1 MKVVVVVEVVDVRF
15 LLPFGLPRDL
25 NVIMKDEA
33 KGWGGGSDGSKA
45 TASLSFFF
53 CLFLCLASRSAASAA
68 VKARALTLSCFFF

>member
-33 KGWGGGSDGSKA
+33 KGWGGGSDGSEA
-45 TASLSFFF
+45 TASLSFVYSFAWHPAQ
-53 CLFLCLASRSAASAA
+53 LLPLQS
-68 VKARALTLSCFFF
+68 KLEH